1 MTVFHWLH
9 YGSFPLAALWQSPIG
24 CVMAVSHWL
33 HYGSVP
39 LAELLLG
46 KEESFL
52 PPAKVV
58 RYNSITSHQKC
69 EVCLPVVVSS
79 VCLVTWV

>member
-1 MTVFHWLH
+1 
-9 YGSFPLAALWQSPIG
+9 
-24 CVMAVSHWL
+24 MAVSHWL

-58 RYNSITSHQKC
+58 KYNSITSHQKC
-69 EVCLPVVVSS
+69 KVRLPVVVSS
-79 VCLVTWV
+79 VC